1 VSTLHMLDTD
11 TVSYLLKGQATN
23 IETQLRLMPPTQIC
37 ISVVT
42 RAELLYGLAR
52 LVPQHRLQ
60 LVVRQFLKV
69 ARCLPWDADA
79 ADWYAQIRHQLMRSS
94 QPIGE
99 MDMMIAAH
107 ALSRGAVLVS
117 NNSRHFKQ
125 IEAPLMLVNW
135 V

>member
-1 VSTLHMLDTD
+1 MSTLHMLDTD

-23 IETQLRLMPPTQIC
+23 IETQLRLMPPTQIR

-79 ADWYAQIRHQLMRSS
+79 ADW
-94 QPIGE
+94 
-99 MDMMIAAH
+99 
-107 ALSRGAVLVS
+107 
-117 NNSRHFKQ
+117 
-125 IEAPLMLVNW
+125 
-135 V
+135 